1 MNLLMAADLKQGR
14 AGASRA
20 TLGRDLSCS
29 AARAGRDRS
38 NGGTGGARASFQRGD
53 VVGLDPARC
62 RTDSR
67 RSAGDSCNGNRAEPS
82 RASWV
87 CPNVRHCLNN
97 YRLRMSGSLL
107 RKCNNT
113 DKSSVADGDPSVPCI
128 RLLGVKVRNARYGAG
143 GRSRTG
149 KRPSCLTASGE
160 SIPAGHP
167 RSDAVPDVRTRRRGA
182 PASFGRGYSV
192 MRTVRA

>member
-1 MNLLMAADLKQGR
+1 MNLLVAAALKQGR
-14 AGASRA
+14 ADASRA
-20 TLGRDLSCS
+20 TVGRDLSCS
-29 AARAGRDRS
+29 AALAGRDRS
-38 NGGTGGARASFQRGD
+38 NGATGGARASFQRGD

-62 RTDSR
+62 RTGPR
-67 RSAGDSCNGNRAEPS
+67 RSAGDSCNGNRAVSS

-128 RLLGVKVRNARYGAG
+128 FLLGVKLRNARYGAG
-143 GRSRTG
+143 GPSQTG
-149 KRPSCLTASGE
+149 KRPSCLTGSGE
-160 SIPAGHP
+160 LVASIRPAILD
-167 RSDAVPDVRTRRRGA
+167 R
-182 PASFGRGYSV
+182 
-192 MRTVRA
+192 MR